1 MKSQKSTAGKIING
15 SLIIIAVSILAKFAS
30 FIAESINANYL
41 GSDWRSDAFY
51 TISSIQSVI
60 YPMLSIGISK
70 VFLPVYKRH
79 LSAGE
84 PDKADILANRMITFL
99 AIITASVIALMMIF
113 SEAVVSVVA
122 PGFDEKTRTLCA
134 ELVRISSP
142 MYLFIIFASTYSAML
157 HCHNRF
163 FGSQIREV
171 VSHIPPIL
179 CALLLYRRLGAEN
192 GIRAMA
198 ISLLVGAIC
207 RLIIELP
214 FVNWK
219 YRYKPDF
226 SFRDPEFKQTIAK
239 LPPALV
245 SACITE
251 LNHLVDRMM
260 ASSFAEGAISAL
272 HYASKLNNV
281 FRGLLSTAVATAFY
295 PQMVE
300 MITLGEKEK
309 LTRVVLKI
317 LNIFCIL
324 MIPVTLGC
332 IAFQQP
338 AIEAVYQRG
347 KFTAD
352 NTAVTA
358 PIFALYSI
366 GLLFSACSSVL
377 SNIFYGHGDT
387 KRPMYISIIGLG
399 INIGLNLLF
408 SHLMGVKGLA
418 LATSVSAAVGMVIRI
433 LFVRKYLCVAWLK
446 EGLTVLKILLAAA
459 VSVGTAYFITRPI
472 TNCYLLL
479 IAAVVIC
486 AGVYLLLTKLMR
498 IETVND
504 VFALVKHKLKRKK

>member
-79 LSAGE
+79 LAAGE
-84 PDKADILANRMITFL
+84 PGKADILANRMITFL
-99 AIITASVIALMMIF
+99 AINTAAIIALMMIF

-122 PGFDEKTRTLCA
+122 PGFDEKTSTLCA

-179 CALLLYRRLGAEN
+179 CALLYRRLGAEN

-198 ISLLVGAIC
+198 VSLLVGAMC

-226 SFRDPEFKQTIAK
+226 SFREPEFKQTIAK

-332 IAFQQP
+332 IAFRQP

-366 GLLFSACSSVL
+366 GLLFSACSAVL
-377 SNIFYGHGDT
+377 SNVFYGHGDT

-418 LATSVSAAVGMVIRI
+418 LATSVSAAIGMLIRI

-446 EGLTVLKILLAAA
+446 EGLTMLKILLAAA
-459 VSVGTAYFITRPI
+459 ASVGAAYFITKPI

-479 IAAVVIC
+479 ITAVVVC
-486 AGVYLLLTKLMR
+486 AGIYLLLTKLMR

-504 VFALVKHKLKRKK
+504 VFDLVKHKLKRKK